1 MSQKLNNI
9 AETITIFFVRCNQRI
24 VSIQNHL
31 GMIAFLQRL
40 FVNWVPKVLFHKFTL
55 TLPTFSAAINLNEV
69 VQPELGDGSVVSLT
83 RINYLQLTLLT
94 NLCQTCCRP
103 VEDANEG
110 RINAITV
117 LEIDHELTAAFLEPP
132 LKELL
137 ETSSI
142 IMGCLTVDLDPGHV
156 SQTTD

>member
-1 MSQKLNNI
+1 MSQKLNYI
-9 AETITIFFVRCNQRI
+9 AETITIFFVRCNQRF

-31 GMIAFLQRL
+31 GMIAFLQRVFL
-40 FVNWVPKVLFHKFTL
+40 NWVPEVLPHKFTL

-69 VQPELGDGSVVSLT
+69 VQPELCDGSVVSLT
-83 RINYLQLTLLT
+83 RINHLQLALPT
-94 NLCQTCCRP
+94 NLRQTCCRP

-110 RINAITV
+110 RINAIAV
-117 LEIDHELTAAFLEPP
+117 LEIDHKLTAAFLELP

-142 IMGCLTVDLDPGHV
+142 IMGCLPVDLDPSHV
-156 SQTTD
+156 S